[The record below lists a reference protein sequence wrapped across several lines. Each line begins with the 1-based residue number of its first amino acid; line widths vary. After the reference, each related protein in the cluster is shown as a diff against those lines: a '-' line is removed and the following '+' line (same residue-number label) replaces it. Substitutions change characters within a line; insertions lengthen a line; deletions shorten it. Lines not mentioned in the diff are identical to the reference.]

1 MIRPAPSPEAAPF
14 WAGTREH
21 RLLLPRCV
29 ECGCWRHPQAPGCPC
44 GATETAWEP
53 ASGRARLVSYTVV
66 RRAAHP
72 ALAADLPYTLLLVE
86 LDEGPR
92 LVSGL
97 AGEGHALHVDDRL
110 AVRFDDVDD
119 ELTLPRFELA
129 R

>member
-1 MIRPAPSPEAAPF
+1 MIHPAPSPETAPF
-14 WAGTREH
+14 WAAAREH
-21 RLLLPRCV
+21 RLVLPRCV
-29 ECGCWRHPQAPGCPC
+29 ECRRWRHPQAPGCPC
-44 GATETAWEP
+44 GAAETEWEP

-72 ALAADLPYTLLLVE
+72 ALATELPYTLLLVE

-97 AGEGHALHVDDRL
+97 AGDGHRLQVDDRL
-110 AVRFDDVDD
+110 AIRFDDRDA
-119 ELTLPRFELA
+119 ELTLPRFEPV